1 MKILTVLTFSLFF
14 LFFPIVT
21 LANDSRSPCSGKTT
35 PLSEE
40 ELFGAITSAQKVYG
54 SIKGFTASFSQT
66 AILSAL
72 NAEEQS
78 KGIVSFLAPGKLRFD
93 YKEPDAQIF
102 VLNGNNVQFYQEFDQ
117 QMVVE
122 KVEDV
127 LISELPIAFLAGVGD
142 LRSSFQPVSGCK
154 RSADIA
160 LTMHPKDK
168 KDQNLKSFTLLISPK
183 TYRPKGAYI
192 VDISGNTNY
201 IALSNIKDLPLPNE
215 GLFDF
220 TPPKGTDI
228 ITK

>member
-1 MKILTVLTFSLFF
+1 MKILAVCTIGLLLPLIVL
-14 LFFPIVT
+14 
-21 LANDSRSPCSGKTT
+21 ADNSRSPCAGKTT
-35 PLSEE
+35 PLSKE
-40 ELFGAITSAQKVYG
+40 ELLSDISSAQKAYG
-54 SIKGFTASFSQT
+54 SIKGFTAAFSQT

-78 KGIVSFLAPGKLRFD
+78 KGSVSYLAPGKLRFD
-93 YKEPDAQIF
+93 YQEPDAQIF

-117 QMVVE
+117 QMMVD

-154 RSADIA
+154 RASDIA
-160 LTMHPKDK
+160 LTMHPKEK
-168 KDQNLKSFTLLISPK
+168 KDQNLKSFTLLVSPD

-192 VDISGNTNY
+192 VDISGNSNY
-201 IALSNIKDLPLPNE
+201 IALSKIKYSPLPNRS
-215 GLFDF
+215 LFDF
-220 TPPKGTDI
+220 TPPEGTDI